1 MLWTK
6 HSRKILSQEQ
16 TEKSTSGQRILNRFS
31 SIFQCFNMKSQ
42 AICLPTWLFSATL
55 PITNGAFDDLIFLE
69 FRENWRN
76 LKRVRHN
83 VFAVHLFRQSFN
95 ICWRTVKL
103 PLSDKT
109 VNQQWLITHNFFH
122 CVKLAV
128 TAKDLALF
136 LLKLFC
142 GGSSLKIILR
152 GRFHWCLY
160 NVE

>member
-55 PITNGAFDDLIFLE
+55 PITNGAFDDLIILE

-76 LKRVRHN
+76 LKRLRHD
-83 VFAVHLFRQSFN
+83 VFAVHLSRQSFN
-95 ICWRTVKL
+95 ILTVA
-103 PLSDKT
+103 LSDKT
-109 VNQQWLITHNFFH
+109 VNQQWLIPHNFFH
-122 CVKLAV
+122 CVTLAV

>member
-6 HSRKILSQEQ
+6 HSRKIQSQEQ
-16 TEKSTSGQRILNRFS
+16 TEKSTSDQRILNRFS

-55 PITNGAFDDLIFLE
+55 PITNGAFDDLIILE

-76 LKRVRHN
+76 LKRLRHD
-83 VFAVHLFRQSFN
+83 VFAVHLSRQSFN
-95 ICWRTVKL
+95 ILTVA
-103 PLSDKT
+103 LSDKT

-136 LLKLFC
+136 LLKLFW

-152 GRFHWCLY
+152 GTFHWSLY

>member
-6 HSRKILSQEQ
+6 HSRKILSLEQ

-31 SIFQCFNMKSQ
+31 SIFQCFSMKSQ

-55 PITNGAFDDLIFLE
+55 PITNGAFDDLIILE

-76 LKRVRHN
+76 LKRLRHD
-83 VFAVHLFRQSFN
+83 VFAVHLSRQSFN
-95 ICWRTVKL
+95 ILTVA
-103 PLSDKT
+103 LSDKT

-122 CVKLAV
+122 CVMLAV
-128 TAKDLALF
+128 TAKELALF

-160 NVE
+160 HVE

>member
-6 HSRKILSQEQ
+6 HSRKILSREQ
-16 TEKSTSGQRILNRFS
+16 KKTEKSTSGQRILNRFS

-55 PITNGAFDDLIFLE
+55 PITNGAFDDLIILE

-76 LKRVRHN
+76 LKRLRHD

-95 ICWRTVKL
+95 ISWRTVKL

-109 VNQQWLITHNFFH
+109 VNQQWLLTHNFFDPL
-122 CVKLAV
+122 CY
-128 TAKDLALF
+128 AKELALF
-136 LLKLFC
+136 FLKLIF

-152 GRFHWCLY
+152 GV
-160 NVE
+160 NVSLMPI